1 MFLTC
6 LDSDGKPA
14 SRVAYCFLG
23 GGVLNKPPDAYALV
37 FKGLPMYL
45 LTRLLAMTCWL
56 GKFNVD
62 DLLLLQGQHARK
74 SDWLSEELKEAAC
87 LHCRDEIRSLLS
99 SLLERTDEVVAA
111 L

>member
-1 MFLTC
+1 MAAPWRRRGG
-6 LDSDGKPA
+6 DSK
-14 SRVAYCFLG
+14 
-23 GGVLNKPPDAYALV
+23 VLIYTATLCHPRYS
-37 FKGLPMYL
+37 L
-45 LTRLLAMTCWL
+45 LKRLLAMTCWL
-56 GKFNVD
+56 RWLNTD
-62 DLLLLQGQHARK
+62 DLLLIRRQNARK